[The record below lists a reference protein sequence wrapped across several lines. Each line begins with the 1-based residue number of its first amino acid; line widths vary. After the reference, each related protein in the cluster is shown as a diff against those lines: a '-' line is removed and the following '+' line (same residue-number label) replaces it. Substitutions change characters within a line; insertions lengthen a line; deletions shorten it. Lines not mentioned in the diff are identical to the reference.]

1 MVTDVN
7 QTHCGNDFTI
17 YTNIK
22 ISCYTSETKVMLYVS
37 YISIKIKNNNKLYN
51 TKLLNRVSKAF

>member
-22 ISCYTSETKVMLYVS
+22 ISCYTSETMNAICQLYLN
-37 YISIKIKNNNKLYN
+37 KN
-51 TKLLNRVSKAF
+51 